1 VRWTPSRP
9 QALDVVL
16 ALAVAVLTATG
27 TWFAGQNQPDTRPL
41 DLLGWLLVLA
51 GPALLV
57 LLRERPVL
65 VFGLVTALLLGYWS
79 LGYPFGPAFL
89 AALVALAVAVVD
101 GHRRAAYTI
110 TAAAFLASVLLY
122 LLVHPGEGL
131 PVTGAAG
138 WLAWLVTFVAGCELW
153 RARRERLVH
162 ERAVREEGRRRHG
175 AEERLRIAQE
185 LHDSLGHHVSLIN
198 VQAGVAL
205 YLIDEDPGQ
214 ARAALA
220 VIKQA
225 SRDLLVDMRAALGV
239 LRAVD
244 EQPPRA
250 PTAGLDR
257 LDGLLA
263 DNRAAGLPVAL
274 DVRGAPRRLPA
285 SIDHAAYRI
294 VQEALTNVRRHA
306 AASTA
311 TVRLRYTDDRLEVQ
325 IDDDGNG
332 FPGTTPPGGGSGV
345 AGMRER
351 AAALDG
357 SLIVGP
363 RPGGGFRVRAELPL
377 GSGPVEDAP

>member
-1 VRWTPSRP
+1 VRWTPPRP
-9 QALDVVL
+9 QALDLVL

-27 TWFAGQNQPDTRPL
+27 TWFAGQNQHDTRPL
-41 DLLGWLLVLA
+41 DLFGWLLVLA

-57 LLRERPVL
+57 GLRRRPVP
-65 VFGLVTALLLGYWS
+65 VFGLITALLLGYWS

-101 GHRRAAYTI
+101 GHRRAAYAI
-110 TAAAFLASVLLY
+110 TAAAFLAGVLLF
-122 LLVHPGEGL
+122 LLLHPGEGL

-162 ERAVREEGRRRHG
+162 ERAVRDEGRRRQG

-225 SRDLLVDMRAALGV
+225 SRDLLVEMRVALGV

-250 PTAGLDR
+250 PIAGLDR

-263 DNRAAGLPVAL
+263 DNRAAGLPVTL
-274 DVRGAPRRLPA
+274 DVLGAPRRLPA

-306 AASTA
+306 AAGSA
-311 TVRLRYTDDRLEVQ
+311 TVRLRYTDHRLEVQ
-325 IDDDGNG
+325 IDDNG
-332 FPGTTPPGGGSGV
+332 AGPAGTTPPDGGSGV

-357 SLIVGP
+357 SLTVGP

-377 GSGPVEDAP
+377 RPSEGVP